1 MKFELVDMIGNIQ
14 VSTVSYQ
21 LEHGVWV
28 YQTWATTELLGIPV
42 GMDFEEHSS
51 TEAEAR
57 ATHSRAIAWAKR

>member
-1 MKFELVDMIGNIQ
+1 MKFKLVDMIGSIH

-28 YQTWATTELLGIPV
+28 YQTWATTELLEE
-42 GMDFEEHSS
+42 GMDFDEHSS
-51 TEAEAR
+51 TEAEAK